1 MRWSDG
7 SLRLLMLIMWIALVR
22 CARDLREIY
31 GVGSGRLILSRSLI
45 LVGSGWKLAEA
56 IKYLR
61 FWCHFTGIL
70 NTILWDVLDTK
81 IFHSILS
88 GTYRKI
94 HLELIAFCSPHDPL
108 TQVNCMALSFCLS
121 KALRESPTKAETNEP
136 WQIRHA
142 KQKVDKM
149 SRDVGKFC
157 RRQLLYGHRQMVRLI
172 AYWQECSKQSNCCE
186 RPLKI

>member
-94 HLELIAFCSPHDPL
+94 HLELIVWFVAPSPFVRHMIPL
-108 TQVNCMALSFCLS
+108 HKSIAWHFLSVF
-121 KALRESPTKAETNEP
+121 LRLLESHPQRP
-136 WQIRHA
+136 RR
-142 KQKVDKM
+142 M
-149 SRDVGKFC
+149 SRDKFDM
-157 RRQLLYGHRQMVRLI
+157 RNKRLTKCLEMWENF
-172 AYWQECSKQSNCCE
+172 AGDNCFMAIV
-186 RPLKI
+186 KWFV